1 MTSGDVSSGADEL
14 SGQMR
19 PLVPRWQLFAGFL
32 GFLLLFPTAYPPA
45 LDANTVFFW
54 VVLLTGLAALL
65 AYVLRNKTVKVRIR
79 PGERCLLI
87 TSEWEPNPGKL
98 VPSRVQMKSD
108 KVIEV
113 ERKGKRWEV
122 KRIELQF
129 TSQQDATKAI
139 EMLKQTSSGSVLPGG
154 VESRILQ
161 VRYSLGYAWMVTVLR
176 LIIPTRSIMLSQ
188 DLKLTQCFHQGLR
201 FNNKSGF
208 SVCFQD
214 EAPAQSYTTVNA
226 ESKKDNGPDDNT
238 DNKLVRWMPKEQI
251 REYEKA

>member
-14 SGQMR
+14 SGRMK
-19 PLVPRWQLFAGFL
+19 PLVPRWQLFAGLL

-45 LDANTVFFW
+45 LDANTVFFD
-54 VVLLTGLAALL
+54 VVLLTGLAALS
-65 AYVLRNKTVKVRIR
+65 AYLLRNRTVKVRIR
-79 PGERCLLI
+79 PGERCVLI
-87 TSEWEPNPGKL
+87 TSEWEPNPGQL

-154 VESRILQ
+154 
-161 VRYSLGYAWMVTVLR
+161 
-176 LIIPTRSIMLSQ
+176 
-188 DLKLTQCFHQGLR
+188 
-201 FNNKSGF
+201 
-208 SVCFQD
+208 
-214 EAPAQSYTTVNA
+214 
-226 ESKKDNGPDDNT
+226 
-238 DNKLVRWMPKEQI
+238 
-251 REYEKA
+251 

>member
-1 MTSGDVSSGADEL
+1 MATVCGVL
-14 SGQMR
+14 R
-19 PLVPRWQLFAGFL
+19 VPSVVPNRLPTRVGRQHR
-32 GFLLLFPTAYPPA
+32 LLLGSSTNGASSA
-45 LDANTVFFW
+45 I
-54 VVLLTGLAALL
+54 GLCSSKQN
-65 AYVLRNKTVKVRIR
+65 RQSQDQTRR
-79 PGERCLLI
+79 EMLLI

-176 LIIPTRSIMLSQ
+176 PIIPTRSIMLS
-188 DLKLTQCFHQGLR
+188 
-201 FNNKSGF
+201 
-208 SVCFQD
+208 
-214 EAPAQSYTTVNA
+214 
-226 ESKKDNGPDDNT
+226 
-238 DNKLVRWMPKEQI
+238 
-251 REYEKA
+251 

>member
-19 PLVPRWQLFAGFL
+19 PLVTRWQLFAGFL

-129 TSQQDATKAI
+129 TSQQDATKAM

-154 VESRILQ
+154 
-161 VRYSLGYAWMVTVLR
+161 
-176 LIIPTRSIMLSQ
+176 
-188 DLKLTQCFHQGLR
+188 
-201 FNNKSGF
+201 
-208 SVCFQD
+208 
-214 EAPAQSYTTVNA
+214 
-226 ESKKDNGPDDNT
+226 
-238 DNKLVRWMPKEQI
+238 
-251 REYEKA
+251 

>member
-1 MTSGDVSSGADEL
+1 M
-14 SGQMR
+14 
-19 PLVPRWQLFAGFL
+19 
-32 GFLLLFPTAYPPA
+32 
-45 LDANTVFFW
+45 
-54 VVLLTGLAALL
+54 

-139 EMLKQTSSGSVLPGG
+139 EMLFGVGTPRG

-161 VRYSLGYAWMVTVLR
+161 VRHSLGYAWMVTELGP
-176 LIIPTRSIMLSQ
+176 IPPTRSIMLSQ
-188 DLKLTQCFHQGLR
+188 DLKLTDARLLR
-201 FNNKSGF
+201 VLLVAFI
-208 SVCFQD
+208 SVLGVLGATITTQNRVPTD
-214 EAPAQSYTTVNA
+214 LSIQQS
-226 ESKKDNGPDDNT
+226 P
-238 DNKLVRWMPKEQI
+238 
-251 REYEKA
+251 

>member
-14 SGQMR
+14 SGRMR
-19 PLVPRWQLFAGFL
+19 PLVPRWQLFAGLL

-87 TSEWEPNPGKL
+87 TSEWVPNPGKL

-113 ERKGKRWEV
+113 ERKGKGWEV
-122 KRIELQF
+122 KRFELKF
-129 TSQQDATKAI
+129 TSQQDGTKALERLSKHLRGRNTPGFRI
-139 EMLKQTSSGSVLPGG
+139 KNSASSLSSWLCLKVL
-154 VESRILQ
+154 
-161 VRYSLGYAWMVTVLR
+161 
-176 LIIPTRSIMLSQ
+176 
-188 DLKLTQCFHQGLR
+188 
-201 FNNKSGF
+201 
-208 SVCFQD
+208 
-214 EAPAQSYTTVNA
+214 
-226 ESKKDNGPDDNT
+226 
-238 DNKLVRWMPKEQI
+238 
-251 REYEKA
+251 